1 MYSQGRMDGRK
12 RKRAERRNPQKK
24 RRLADDEDEKPVT
37 FVDVQIAQS
46 MIKNAVMETPL
57 EVS

>member
-1 MYSQGRMDGRK
+1 MDGRK
-12 RKRAERRNPQKK
+12 RKRVERRNPQKK

-37 FVDVQIAQS
+37 FADVQIAQS
-46 MIKNAVMETPL
+46 TIKNAVMETPL